1 MAVIDFNVDPY
12 YDDFEGAGG
21 AKAKNFHRVLFR
33 PGFPVQARELT
44 QLQSILQNQIERHGR
59 HVFKEGSMVIPG
71 DIAFDFEYDFIKIQS
86 TFNAQNVESYRTDF
100 LNKIITGSETGVK
113 AKVIGTLAA
122 TSTTPLTLYIKYED
136 SGTDGATKRYAIGEN
151 VTSLNADNT
160 VAKNPDMTANQT
172 TELTA
177 SLLTTGTVMST
188 QPEGTPDIDFFD
200 PAVMTAAGNSDTVGR
215 GSAIQIQ
222 AGVYFIN
229 GFFVANESQRIL
241 LEPYHNYPSFRVGFQ
256 VSQTTVTPEEDATL
270 KDNAQGASNFAAP
283 GAHRYKINL
292 TLTKKSLTATD
303 DVNFIELARCEQ
315 GQISKLVEKANYNFL
330 QEEFARR
337 TYDESGDYEV
347 KPFRLDIRE
356 HFNDGTNRGVW
367 DANADTP
374 GDRAKLAL
382 GIEPGKAYVQGY
394 EVESKITKFVNVP
407 KPRTFNSV
415 VDTPIQTDVGNFVLV
430 NTLTGAADIND
441 FAEVFIYDDFI
452 DGSPAVIGNAN
463 LRGIQLHDGDFTG
476 NIDEVT
482 YKLSIFD
489 IQMNDGK
496 DFARD
501 ARAFGDSS
509 TPASATFSCQIE
521 PKLVT
526 LSGTASTADA
536 DATVTG
542 VGTAFN
548 SQVRAG
554 DVLFLTT
561 TTGDVRIGEVDTVT
575 NNLQLELTANTTT
588 AAGNVVSGGILKR
601 FSAELLRPDQKILVF
616 PTGYFRMRKIRGS
629 DAQNPDNVLSSTYT
643 VRRHFDVAYN
653 IAAGAA
659 QFTVPD
665 SESFASVSNLQNF
678 IAILTATGTGTTLAS
693 QDVGAILPIASGDLA
708 LSNGGRTL
716 TISNLLSKTLPSGAN
731 PTNGNSV
738 EIIASVE
745 ISGAAG
751 AEKTKALQ
759 PNSTVQITTQ
769 GAAQNTEITLG
780 KADGYALKSVKMSAD
795 FSTNATSS
803 DQDITDRFTFDN
815 GQRDAFYD
823 LARIILKPGR
833 PAPTGRLLVT
843 FDYFT
848 HSGGDYFSVD
858 SYDGVVDYENIP
870 IYSSP
875 DGDGN
880 TYDLRDCLDFRPRI
894 QDSGGSFTGSGGSV
908 TEIPMIGT
916 NFNADFTYFLGRID
930 KIAMNFDGKFIR
942 IPGVPDISPRPP
954 LDLGKAMTLFEV
966 TYKPYVINISEVVA
980 RKIKNKRYT
989 MKDIGRLE
997 TRISNL
1003 EEVSSL
1009 NLLEKATTDLLI
1021 LDADGNPRLKNGFIV
1036 DNFKGHGIGNVGSPD
1051 YRIAIDMKRKHARP
1065 MAHTEIVKMVEEN
1078 STDAQRTAANY
1089 RKHRDGIITLD
1100 YSEIPFIENPYASD
1114 SMEVN
1119 AYKVSPYTGEMI
1131 LTPASDDWKDTTRR
1145 PDLVVVDDNNFDAIQ
1160 FLADEIG
1167 VEGTVWES
1175 WQDNWFGEQ
1184 IFTGERVIGSGVSG
1198 GWNGNILQQV
1208 GTQQVGQVREGV
1220 ETKLMN
1226 STVDKAMGD
1235 RIVDMSM
1242 IPYMREIP
1250 IHVQIDNMK
1259 PRTKINAF
1267 FDNVNVNAY
1276 VKPDDKFTVT
1286 APNRTDFQFDPLQ
1299 DPGVEFDTDD
1309 ARYFGTFVDPD
1320 SDIAYPALAFSLGD
1334 VVRNSVHTATSISNV
1349 AKVGNTVTITASSVS
1364 GISVGHVVS
1373 FANIVGST
1381 ELNEGKYRV
1390 ESVDTGTST
1399 FTIVNFDATGTPIG
1413 TVTAYTSGGTVTRL
1427 QASGVVSYAGH
1438 LNTET
1443 ADTLPHTFHV
1453 SNIKNGFAI
1462 GDDLTGTID
1471 NALGAKNLCEI
1482 TAINSVSDGTSTDI
1496 YKNLKQFGDDNIT
1509 DNEGTYTGVFVVPN
1523 TDTVKFRTGDRT
1535 LRFID
1540 NNTNNIEIGIHTT
1553 KAEKIFHA
1561 TGINE
1566 TREETI
1572 LSLRQ
1577 AEFVRDRLQEEREV
1591 SRNITGST
1599 RFQRTS
1605 RVQPPPSADGG
1616 DGGDGGGSG
1625 AGGGCGQHDPLA
1637 QTFVVNEAK
1646 DGVMITKVDLYFNE
1660 AGTRPIIIQMVNT
1673 KDGFPSE
1680 KIIQQKVIDVAD
1692 VNVSTDA
1699 TVPTTVVFDSP
1710 IFLAGDVTY
1719 AILIKVDQPGCKVF
1733 FSDIGESNLG
1743 DNRTISRNPL
1753 TGTMFLSQNGNTW
1766 TPHQTRDIK
1775 MTMYRALFTG
1785 SVAVMDFK
1793 NVRNGFTVLNNN
1805 PFETAPNTNKVRV
1818 TQRNHGLSVGDKV
1831 TIANVA
1837 SGFYGANSTTNGI
1850 PHTEFN
1856 KQHTVVGPVTNDTY
1870 VIEVTAGNVV
1880 NGIAGLSSDTVGGG
1894 NVQATRNFIADII
1907 QPTLTN
1913 IRFAQSSLTYDMN
1926 VQKKAGNI
1934 FTGFKPVQENQN
1946 QIYDEPMIIESKE
1959 NESGTVGYSARIR
1972 ATFNTLNDFVSPMI
1986 DSQRIS
1992 LCCIQNRIDNRVE
2005 TDVTLSTH
2013 DDRTAVSADTNVAFS
2028 NTNGNITTTNSATR
2042 DLFDTLDIGKYIT
2055 ISGAANAGNNQ
2066 KYLISNYKND
2076 GTTATIT
2083 TTPVPATD
2091 EAASNA
2097 VTIVQH
2103 EKYLHDIAPA
2113 GASNLANYVTRRF
2126 TLQNP
2131 STAIKILYE
2140 MNRPASCTVDVYY
2153 KRITDGTEQKFE
2165 TIPWAKVDTEIS
2177 DSADGDPTVFRERT
2191 HLVEGLAEFSAVAI
2205 KIVMKST
2212 NTSFVPKIK
2221 NLRVIALA
2229 L

>member
-12 YDDFEGAGG
+12 YDDFEGTGG
-21 AKAKNFHRVLFR
+21 AKSKNFHRVLFR

-71 DIAFDFEYDFIKIQS
+71 DIAFDFEYDFIKLQS
-86 TFNAQNVESYRTDF
+86 TFNAQNVESYRADF
-100 LNKIITGSETGVK
+100 VNKIITGSETGVK

-151 VTSLNADNT
+151 VTTLNADNT
-160 VAKNPDMTANQT
+160 VAKNPDMTADQT

-229 GFFVANESQRIL
+229 GFFVQNEAQRIL

-283 GAHRYKINL
+283 GAHRYKITL
-292 TLTKKSLTATD
+292 TLTKKAITATD
-303 DVNFIELARCEQ
+303 DVNFVELARCEN
-315 GQISKLVEKANYNFL
+315 GQISKLIEKASYNFL

-356 HFNDGTNRGVW
+356 HLDTGSNRGVW
-367 DANADTP
+367 PTSENGSLD
-374 GDRAKLAL
+374 KLAL

-394 EVESKITKFVNVP
+394 ELESRITKFLNVP

-415 VDTPIQTDVGNFVLV
+415 VDTPIQTNVGNFVLV
-430 NTLTGAADIND
+430 DTLKGVADIND
-441 FAEVFIYDDFI
+441 FAEVFIYDDFTSN
-452 DGSPAVIGNAN
+452 GSATAIGSAN
-463 LRGIQLHDGDFTG
+463 LRGLQLHDGDFTG
-476 NIDEVT
+476 NIDEVR
-482 YKLSIFD
+482 YKLGIFD
-489 IQMNDGK
+489 VQMNDGK
-496 DFARD
+496 DFSRD
-501 ARAFGDSS
+501 ARAFGSSS
-509 TPASATFSCQIE
+509 TPGASTFSCNIV
-521 PKLVT
+521 PKLVA
-526 LSGTASTADA
+526 LNGTA
-536 DATVTG
+536 TVGTGDPTVSG

-548 SQVRAG
+548 SQLRAG
-554 DVLFLTT
+554 DFLYLTT
-561 TTGDVRIGEVDTVT
+561 TTGDVRVGEVASVT
-575 NNLQLELTANTTT
+575 NNLELELT
-588 AAGNVVSGGILKR
+588 GNGLVAVTGGTVKR
-601 FSAELLRPDQKILVF
+601 MSAEILRPDQKILVY

-643 VRRHFDVAYN
+643 VRRHFDTPYN

-665 SESFASVSNLQNF
+665 NESFAAVSNLQNYV
-678 IAILTATGTGTTLAS
+678 AVLTATGTGTALAS
-693 QDVGAILPIASGDLA
+693 ADVGAILPITAGDL
-708 LSNGGRTL
+708 SVSSDGRTL

-738 EIIASVE
+738 EIIASIV
-745 ISGAAG
+745 ISGSAG
-751 AEKTKALQ
+751 VEKTKALQ
-759 PNSTVQITTQ
+759 PDSTIQITTQ
-769 GAAQNTEITLG
+769 AAAQNTEITLG
-780 KADGYALKSVKMSAD
+780 KADGYALKSVKMAAD

-823 LARIILKPGR
+823 LARIVLKPGR

-858 SYDGVVDYENIP
+858 SYDGVVNYEDIP
-870 IYSSP
+870 TYTSP
-875 DGDGN
+875 DGDGD

-894 QDSGGSFTGSGGSV
+894 QDTGGSFTGSGGSV
-908 TEIPMIGT
+908 SEIPMIGT
-916 NFNADFTYFLGRID
+916 NFEADFSYFLGRID
-930 KIAMNFDGKFIR
+930 KIAMNFDGKFVR
-942 IPGVPDISPRPP
+942 IPGVPDTNPRPP

-966 TYKPYVINISEVVA
+966 AYKPYVINTSEVVA

-1009 NLLEKATTDLLI
+1009 NLLEKATTDLLV

-1051 YRIAIDMKRKHARP
+1051 YRVAIDMKRKQARP
-1065 MAHTEIVKMVEEN
+1065 MAHTEIVKMVEQN
-1078 STDAQRTAANY
+1078 STDLQRTAANY
-1089 RKHRDGIITLD
+1089 RKHKDGIVTLD
-1100 YSEIPFIENPYASD
+1100 YSELPFISNPYASD

-1119 AYKVSPYTGEMI
+1119 AYKVSPFTGEMV

-1184 IFTGERVIGSGVSG
+1184 VFTGEVRIGSGVSG

-1250 IHVQIDNMK
+1250 VHVYISNMK
-1259 PRTKINAF
+1259 PRSKVNAF

-1334 VVRNSVHTATSISNV
+1334 VVRNQVHTPTTVTNV
-1349 AKVGNTVTITASSVS
+1349 VQVGNVVTVTVASTN
-1364 GISVGHVVS
+1364 GISIGHVVS
-1373 FANIVGST
+1373 FDSIVGST

-1390 ESVDTGTST
+1390 ESVTAPGTI
-1399 FTIVNFDATGTPIG
+1399 TIVQNDATGSPIG
-1413 TVTAYTSGGTVTRL
+1413 SITAYTSGGTVTRL

-1443 ADTLPHTFHV
+1443 SDNLPHTFHV

-1462 GDDLTGTID
+1462 DDQLTGTID
-1471 NALGAKNLCEI
+1471 NALGAKNLCTI
-1482 TAINSVSDGTSTDI
+1482 TAINNVSDNTSTDV

-1509 DNEGTYTGVFVVPN
+1509 DNEGTYTGVFVIPN

-1540 NNTNNIEIGIHTT
+1540 NNTNNIEIGVHTT

-1577 AEFVRDRLQEEREV
+1577 AEFVRDRINEEREIT
-1591 SRNITGST
+1591 RNITGST

-1605 RVQPPPSADGG
+1605 RVQPPPSSDGG

-1660 AGTRPIIIQMVNT
+1660 AGTRPILIQMVNT

-1680 KIIQQKVIDVAD
+1680 KIIQQTTIDVAD
-1692 VNVSTDA
+1692 VKVSTDA
-1699 TVPTTVVFDSP
+1699 SVPTTVVFDSP
-1710 IFLAGDVTY
+1710 IFLAQDTTY
-1719 AILIKVDQPGCKVF
+1719 ALLIKVDQPGCKVF
-1733 FSDIGESNLG
+1733 FSEIGQSNLG
-1743 DNRTISRNPL
+1743 DNRTISKNPL

-1775 MTMYRALFTG
+1775 MTMYRASFTG

-1793 NVRNGFTVLNNN
+1793 NVRNGFGVLNNN

-1818 TQRNHGLSVGDKV
+1818 TQRNHGLAVGDKV

-1837 SGFYGANSTTNGI
+1837 PGFYGANSTTNGI

-1856 KQHTVVGPVTNDTY
+1856 KQHTVVGPVTSDTY

-1880 NGIAGLSSDTVGGG
+1880 NGIAGLSSDTVGGA
-1894 NVQATRNFIADII
+1894 NVQATRNFIADLI

-1926 VQKKAGNI
+1926 VQNKAGGT
-1934 FTGFKPVQENQN
+1934 FTGYQPVQENIN
-1946 QIYDEPMIIESKE
+1946 QIYDEPKIIKSKE
-1959 NESGTVGYSARIR
+1959 NENTTVGYSAQIK

-1986 DSQRIS
+1986 DSQRVS
-1992 LCCIQNRIDNRVE
+1992 LCCISNRIDSRVE
-2005 TDVTLSTH
+2005 TDVNLSTH
-2013 DDRTAVSADTNVAFS
+2013 DDRTAVSANTNVAF
-2028 NTNGNITTTNSATR
+2028 NTSGVITTTDSATR
-2042 DLFDTLDIGKYIT
+2042 ALFDTLDIGKYIT
-2055 ISGAANAGNNQ
+2055 VSGAANAGNNQ
-2066 KYLISNYKND
+2066 KYLISNYRND

-2083 TTPVPATD
+2083 TTPVPGVT
-2091 EAASNA
+2091 ESASNA

-2103 EKYLHDIAPA
+2103 EKFLHDIAPT

-2126 TLQNP
+2126 TLENP

-2140 MNRPASCTVDVYY
+2140 ANRPASCTIDVYY
-2153 KRITDGTEQKFE
+2153 KRITDGSEQKFE
-2165 TIPWAKVDTEIS
+2165 TIPWVYLATEVS
-2177 DSADGDPTVFRERT
+2177 DSADGEATTFRERT
-2191 HLVEGLAEFSAVAI
+2191 HLVDGLAEFSAVAI

>member
-12 YDDFEGAGG
+12 YDDFEGTGG

-44 QLQSILQNQIERHGR
+44 QLQSILQNQVEKHGR

-71 DIAFDFEYDFIKIQS
+71 DIAFDFEYDFIKLQS
-86 TFNAQNVESYRTDF
+86 TFNAQNVESYRADF
-100 LNKIITGSETGVK
+100 VNKIITGSETGVK

-136 SGTDGATKRYAIGEN
+136 SGTDGSTNRYAIGEN
-151 VTSLNADNT
+151 VTTLNADNT
-160 VAKNPDMTANQT
+160 VAKNPDMTADQT

-188 QPEGTPDIDFFD
+188 QPEGTPDINFFD

-229 GFFVANESQRIL
+229 GFFVENTAQSIL
-241 LEPYHNYPSFRVGFQ
+241 LEPYHNYPSYRIGFQ
-256 VSQTTVTPEEDATL
+256 VAQTTVTPEEDATL

-283 GAHRYKINL
+283 GSHRYKITL
-292 TLTKKSLTATD
+292 TLVKKAITATD
-303 DVNFIELARCEQ
+303 DVNFVELARCEN
-315 GQISKLVEKANYNFL
+315 GQISKHVEKANYNFL

-356 HFNDGTNRGVW
+356 HLNTGSNRGVW
-367 DANADTP
+367 PSSEQGSID
-374 GDRAKLAL
+374 KLAL

-394 EVESKITKFVNVP
+394 ELESRVTKFLNVP

-415 VDTPIQTDVGNFVLV
+415 VDTPIQTPVGNFVLV
-430 NTLTGAADIND
+430 DTLKGVADIGD
-441 FAEVFIYDDFI
+441 FAEVFIYDDFVG
-452 DGSPAVIGNAN
+452 GSPAVIGSAN
-463 LRGIQLHDGDFTG
+463 LRGIQLHDGDYTG
-476 NIDEVT
+476 TIDDVK
-482 YKLSIFD
+482 YKLGIFD
-489 IQMNDGK
+489 VQMNDGK
-496 DFARD
+496 DFSRD

-509 TPASATFSCQIE
+509 TPSSSTFECNIV

-526 LSGTASTADA
+526 LSGTATSVTGGTA
-536 DATVTG
+536 TENKTLTG

-548 SQVRAG
+548 SQVRVG
-554 DVLFLTT
+554 DFLFLTNAST
-561 TTGDVRIGEVDTVT
+561 NTDTFVGEVATIS
-575 NNLQLELTANTTT
+575 NNLSVVLV
-588 AAGNVVSGGILKR
+588 AAAATVVAGGQIKR
-601 FSAELLRPDQKILVF
+601 MSAEILRPDQKILVY
-616 PTGYFRMRKIRGS
+616 PSGYFRMRKIRGS
-629 DAQNPDNVLSSTYT
+629 DPNNVDSILSSTYT
-643 VRRHFDVAYN
+643 IRRHFDIPYN

-665 SESFASVSNLQNF
+665 KESFASSSNLQNY
-678 IAILTATGTGTTLAS
+678 IAVLTATGTGSALATA
-693 QDVGAILPIASGDLA
+693 DVGAIIPLVAGDLA
-708 LSNGGRTL
+708 VSSDGRTL
-716 TISNLLSKTLPSGAN
+716 TISNLLSKTLPSGAS

-738 EIIASVE
+738 EIIASVVK
-745 ISGAAG
+745 SNTAAV
-751 AEKTKALQ
+751 EKSKALQ
-759 PNSTVQITTQ
+759 PNHTVNVTTQ
-769 GAAQNTEITLG
+769 GAAQNTDVTLG
-780 KADGYALKSVKMSAD
+780 KADGYALKSVKMAPD
-795 FSTNATSS
+795 FSTTATSS
-803 DQDITDRFTFDN
+803 MQDITDRYTFDN

-823 LARIILKPGR
+823 LARITLKPGR
-833 PAPTGRLLVT
+833 PAPTGQLLVT

-858 SYDGVVDYENIP
+858 SYDGVVNYENIP
-870 IYSSP
+870 TYTSP

-880 TYDLRDCLDFRPRI
+880 TYDLRDTLDFRPRV
-894 QDSGGSFTGSGGSV
+894 QDTGGSFTGSGGS
-908 TEIPMIGT
+908 TSELPMVGT
-916 NFNADFTYFLGRID
+916 NFEGDFSYFLGRID
-930 KIAMNFDGKFIR
+930 KIAMNFDGKFVR
-942 IPGVPDISPRPP
+942 IPGVPDTQPRPP

-966 TYKPYVINISEVVA
+966 AYKPYVVDTSEVVA

-989 MKDIGRLE
+989 MKDIGKLE

-1009 NLLEKATTDLLI
+1009 NLLEKATTDLLV
-1021 LDADGNPRLKNGFIV
+1021 LDAEGNPRLKNGFIV

-1051 YRIAIDMKRKHARP
+1051 YRVAIDMKRKIARP

-1078 STDAQRTAANY
+1078 STDLQRTAANY
-1089 RKHRDGIITLD
+1089 KKHKDGIVTLN
-1100 YSEIPFIENPYASD
+1100 YSELPFIQNPYASD

-1119 AYKVSPYTGEMI
+1119 AYKVSPFTGEI
-1131 LTPASDDWKDTTRR
+1131 VLTPASDDWKDTTRR

-1184 IFTGERVIGSGVSG
+1184 IFTGEQRIGSGQSG

-1208 GTQQVGQVREGV
+1208 GTQQVGQVRDGV

-1250 IHVQIDNMK
+1250 VHVYISNMK
-1259 PRTKINAF
+1259 PRSKINGF

-1276 VKPDDKFTVT
+1276 IKPDDKFTVT
-1286 APNRTDFQFDPLQ
+1286 STNRTDFQFDPLQ

-1309 ARYFGTFVDPD
+1309 ARYFGTFDNPD

-1334 VVRNSVHTATSISNV
+1334 VVRNQVHTPTSVSNV
-1349 AKVGNTVTITASSVS
+1349 VQVGNVVTVTVSSTN
-1364 GISVGHVVS
+1364 GISIGHVVS
-1373 FANIVGST
+1373 FSSIVGSV

-1390 ESVDTGTST
+1390 ESVTAPGTI
-1399 FTIVNFDATGTPIG
+1399 TIVQNDATGSPIAAI
-1413 TVTAYTSGGTVTRL
+1413 TAYTSGGTVTRL

-1443 ADTLPHTFHV
+1443 TDNLPHTFHV

-1462 GDDLTGTID
+1462 DDQLTGTID
-1471 NALGAKNLCEI
+1471 NALGAKNLCTI
-1482 TAINSVSDGTSTDI
+1482 TGINNVTSNTSTDV
-1496 YKNLKQFGDDNIT
+1496 YKNLKQFGNDNVT
-1509 DNEGTYTGVFVVPN
+1509 DSEGTYTGVFVIPN

-1540 NNTNNIEIGIHTT
+1540 NNTNNIEIGVHTT

-1577 AEFVRDRLQEEREV
+1577 AEFVRDRVNDEREI

-1637 QTFVVNEAK
+1637 QTFHVNEAK
-1646 DGVMITKVDLYFNE
+1646 DGAMITKVDLYFNE
-1660 AGTRPIIIQMVNT
+1660 AGTRPILIQMVNT

-1680 KIIQQKVIDVAD
+1680 KIIQQKTIDVAD

-1699 TVPTTVVFDSP
+1699 SVATTVVFDSP
-1710 IFLAGDVTY
+1710 IFLAQDNTY

-1733 FSDIGESNLG
+1733 FSDIGQNNLG
-1743 DNRTISRNPL
+1743 DNRTISKNPL
-1753 TGTMFLSQNGNTW
+1753 TGTMFLSQNGSTW

-1775 MTMYRALFTG
+1775 MTMYRASFTG
-1785 SVAVMDFK
+1785 QVAVMDFK
-1793 NVRNGFTVLNNN
+1793 NVRNGFGVLNNN

-1818 TQRNHGLSVGDKV
+1818 TQRNHGLSVNDKV

-1856 KQHTVVGPVTNDTY
+1856 KQHTVKAPVTNDTY
-1870 VIEVTAGNVV
+1870 VIEVDASNVV
-1880 NGIAGLSSDTVGGG
+1880 NGISGLSSDTVGGA
-1894 NVQATRNFIADII
+1894 NIQATRNFIADLI

-1926 VQKKAGNI
+1926 VQNQAGGT
-1934 FTGFKPVQENQN
+1934 FTGYQPVGENVN
-1946 QIYDEPMIIESKE
+1946 QIYDAPKIINSKE
-1959 NESGTVGYSARIR
+1959 NETATVGHSAQIR

-1986 DSQRIS
+1986 DAQRVS
-1992 LCCIQNRIDNRVE
+1992 LCCISNRIDSRIE
-2005 TDVTLSTH
+2005 TDVNLSTH
-2013 DDRTAVSADTNVAFS
+2013 DDRTAVAANTNVAF
-2028 NTNGNITTTNSATR
+2028 NTSGIITTTNTAAKA
-2042 DLFDTLDIGKYIT
+2042 LFDTLDIGKYIT
-2055 ISGAANAGNNQ
+2055 VTGAANATNNQ

-2083 TTPVPATD
+2083 VTPPPGVT
-2091 EAASNA
+2091 ESASNA

-2103 EKYLHDIAPA
+2103 EKYLSDIAPT

-2126 TLQNP
+2126 TLANP

-2140 MNRPASCTVDVYY
+2140 ANRPTSCTIDVYY
-2153 KRITDGTEQKFE
+2153 KRITDGSEQKFE
-2165 TIPWAKVDTEIS
+2165 TIPWAYLATEVG
-2177 DSADGDPTVFRERT
+2177 DSPDGEPTVFRERT
-2191 HLVEGLAEFSAVAI
+2191 HLVDGLADFSAVAV